1 MVAIPCSCIHQG
13 GGSPMA
19 MPNSDRLTSKLDEEY
34 ADLRRKVDKA
44 IKWGLPDAEIKDL
57 TLACTRFM
65 TRAKK
70 ARYHVVGMR
79 VVESFLQEPNR
90 IPAYVQF
97 SKSSSTTKAPN
108 PIIPRLQNSRSA
120 KTISQLEPSSA
131 NNASADPRRSNAPNT
146 SRLLSSPQKLSNA
159 PKQRPAD
166 VSDTSA
172 KRESAPTPSD
182 VAQLVGKSLHRR
194 DALVKDITPKLP
206 SKTVRESR
214 ATYRTFLTAQSNV
227 TVDQILSVVQ
237 KWVDEK
243 HYGVNVQESET
254 RIDESGQCWVETSRI
269 TDDVD
274 MSRLRIVETKP
285 GGDRYTTTIMVGSDT
300 VPWVWID
307 IHNDQNQYVAVPRV
321 AKYLL
326 EKFDFYSG
334 TLRMDSKAARISP
347 GDVDKLIG
355 TLRDRYRRVPII
367 LAGSDH
373 SEDMIEVFEQG
384 LQEWGKQVFGL
395 GGVAILDPDATNYFN
410 KVVGNSFSV
419 SAWSLRTY
427 LPDVEFDI
435 PESSHKHRFLG
446 TSRLVEERPGR
457 VAARLGDYARSA
469 AATMPAPH
477 IVIDSMNR
485 FERESLNRFSRGLQL
500 PPESQIAEKRKKS
513 KNVQSMDLKQMSA
526 MDDVQIRMCVAD
538 ALAWLDVPILDEPHL
553 MDIYEAISFRDSA
566 PSLIEVNKRLAKYEQ
581 ENSHYREELEFYKSL
596 SNEVEAELAQSRELE
611 RQNRMG
617 IARLQAQLLEYVAP
631 ETAYADIHQ
640 NMDLNAPR
648 SMEELL
654 DRLMELRSRG
664 VYFTGDPK
672 VTESLDRHDPHG
684 MIVGSAWEC
693 LLVCS
698 DYIRAKQEG
707 IVAGGMF
714 RYLEIQ
720 PPGFQIVPQ
729 GRHAPRESDT
739 TMNQYGRER
748 IFKVPTEVDKDGLAV
763 MEAHFRLGKVGMI
776 SPRMHYYD
784 NVEHDDR
791 IYVGYI
797 GPHLRTDGTN

>member
-1 MVAIPCSCIHQG
+1 
-13 GGSPMA
+13 MA
-19 MPNSDRLTSKLDEEY
+19 MSDSDRLTSKLDEEY
-34 ADLRRKVDKA
+34 ADLRRKVDRA
-44 IKWGLPDAEIKDL
+44 IRWGLPDTEIRDL

-79 VVESFLQEPNR
+79 VVEGFLQEPDR
-90 IPAYVQF
+90 IPAYVQL
-97 SKSSSTTKAPN
+97 SKSGSTNKAPN
-108 PIIPRLQNSRSA
+108 PITPGLRNSRSA
-120 KTISQLEPSSA
+120 EVLSQPKPSSA
-131 NNASADPRRSNAPNT
+131 HDISAEPRRPNPPKTSWLPRSPQET
-146 SRLLSSPQKLSNA
+146 SRA
-159 PKQRPAD
+159 PKQSPARVSD
-166 VSDTSA
+166 VST
-172 KRESAPTPSD
+172 KRETAPTPSD
-182 VAQLVGKSLHRR
+182 VAQLVGKSLSRR
-194 DALVKDITPKLP
+194 NAPAKDITPKLP

-214 ATYRTFLTAQSNV
+214 ATYRTFLTAQSHV
-227 TVDQILSVVQ
+227 TVNQILSVVQ

-243 HYGVNVQESET
+243 RYGVNVQESET
-254 RIDESGQCWVETSRI
+254 QIDESGQCWVETSRI

-274 MSRLRIVETKP
+274 MFRLRVVETKP
-285 GGDRYTTTIMVGSDT
+285 GGDKYTTTIMVGSDI

-347 GDVDKLIG
+347 GNVDNLIG
-355 TLRDRYRRVPII
+355 TLRDRNRRVPII

-373 SEDMIEVFEQG
+373 SDDMIEVFEQG

-410 KVVGNSFSV
+410 RAVGNPFSV

-435 PESSHKHRFLG
+435 PETAHKHRFLG

-485 FERESLNRFSRGLQL
+485 FERESLNRFSQGLQL
-500 PPESQIAEKRKKS
+500 PPESEIAEKRKKS
-513 KNVQSMDLKQMSA
+513 RNLQSMDLKQMSA
-526 MDDVQIRMCVAD
+526 MDDAQIRMCVAD
-538 ALAWLDVPILDEPHL
+538 TLAWLDVPILDEPHL

-581 ENSHYREELEFYKSL
+581 ENSQYREELEFYKSL
-596 SNEVEAELAQSRELE
+596 SNEVEVELAQSQEME
-611 RQNRMG
+611 RFQRAK
-617 IARLQAQLLEYVAP
+617 IARLQAQLVEYVSP
-631 ETAYADIHQ
+631 ETAYADAHQ
-640 NMDLNAPR
+640 DMGLDAPR

-654 DRLMELRSRG
+654 DRLMELQSKG
-664 VYFTGDPK
+664 VHFTGDPK
-672 VTESLDRHDPHG
+672 ITESLDRHDPHG
-684 MIVGSAWEC
+684 MIVGSTWEC
-693 LLVCS
+693 LLVCA
-698 DYIRAKQEG
+698 DYIRAKREG

-714 RYLEIQ
+714 RYLDIQ
-720 PPGFQIVPQ
+720 PPGFRTVPQ

-739 TMNQYGRER
+739 TMNQYRRER
-748 IFKVPTEVDKDGLAV
+748 IFKVPTEVDESGLAV
-763 MEAHFRLGKVGMI
+763 MEAHFRLGKVGII

-784 NVEHDDR
+784 NVENDDR